1 MPEQEEPIGDM
12 LLLRRIK
19 FPKSSALS
27 KSTEGLKNR
36 PTRNL
41 LSDFKT
47 SVEAGV
53 TNVGKGI
60 DRLHHVKKHNDLI
73 KQVTDE
79 FLKRKL
85 NIKKGRCV
93 LRLNAILE
101 LSVDDMMNLDI
112 KVLH

>member
-12 LLLRRIK
+12 ILLRRIK

-53 TNVGKGI
+53 TNVGKGR